1 MDYTEDLEFA
11 LQLADI
17 ADAISLERFY
27 SLDLH
32 VETKP
37 DKTPVT
43 DADRS
48 VEAALKEE
56 LKSSGQMTH

>member
-1 MDYTEDLEFA
+1 MDYTADLEFA
-11 LQLADI
+11 LKLADI

-27 SLDLH
+27 ALDLH

-48 VEAALKEE
+48 VEAALKE
-56 LKSSGQMTH
+56 